1 MRAILAVFLVLIGVF
16 LIISGLHWYDPS
28 DLPGYFGVGVGA
40 MLGIMGICSSMAGA
54 MLLTN
59 N

>member
-1 MRAILAVFLVLIGVF
+1 
-16 LIISGLHWYDPS
+16 
-28 DLPGYFGVGVGA
+28 

-59 N
+59 NWGKGRSFGSSFFFKAVYLWTPKRSIYL